1 LAYNILVTKLQLSR
15 AQCLFTDYSTDLNH
29 QTTVVITG
37 QALLTIG
44 MMSPSGHLMNDL
56 SVKKQRPTTY
66 QVSYTA
72 PEKGDHSLVIR
83 WGTDDIPGSPFT
95 VHVS

>member
-1 LAYNILVTKLQLSR
+1 LIDRSFVRCRLAGV
-15 AQCLFTDYSTDLNH
+15 
-29 QTTVVITG
+29 G

-56 SVKKQRPTTY
+56 AVKKQRPTAY

-72 PEKGDHSLVIR
+72 PEKGDHTLVIR

>member
-1 LAYNILVTKLQLSR
+1 MTAVS
-15 AQCLFTDYSTDLNH
+15 
-29 QTTVVITG
+29 TG
-37 QALLTIG
+37 QALLTLG

-56 SVKKQRPTTY
+56 TVKKQRPTAY
-66 QVSYTA
+66 QVAYTA
-72 PEKGDHSLVIR
+72 PEKGDHTLVIR